1 MEPQILNST
10 AVRINARKVRLINVA
25 REVIL
30 CRAFCV
36 VVDNRNG
43 MAEHCVGLRLE
54 IISRIS
60 IGTKYFCCF
69 DVGKLFVK
77 FVQVRGIF
85 GK

>member
-1 MEPQILNST
+1 MRAKSAWLMY
-10 AVRINARKVRLINVA
+10 A

-77 FVQVRGIF
+77 FVQAFQIRHVYTFFKIMW
-85 GK
+85 